1 MKNETFTKDEIKAI
15 EKFLDFSKEYF
26 EEEAK
31 HYCGEHEK
39 LFKAMI
45 DKMVTMDTIH
55 IAIKVCKENQDNEG
69 NVKVNVL

>member
-1 MKNETFTKDEIKAI
+1 MKATFTKDEIKAI
-15 EKFLDFSKEYF
+15 EKFLDFSTEYF

-31 HYCGEHEK
+31 RYCGENDEV
-39 LFKAMI
+39 FKAMI

-55 IAIKVCKENQDNEG
+55 IAIKVCKESQDNEG